1 MGGID
6 QRRKC
11 IVLENVLG
19 LISKRRMSKS
29 LRPMERK
36 TKQEGETVQDIH
48 ASDCK
53 MFGAKEK
60 V

>member
-1 MGGID
+1 MRGID
-6 QRRKC
+6 QRKC

-19 LISKRRMSKS
+19 LISKRRMSKHYK
-29 LRPMERK
+29 LMERK

-53 MFGAKEK
+53 MVGAKEK